1 MYINVTTSNDMDFD
15 DIYQNSWSGAV
26 DTLCIISN
34 EGKENDLMEFLDIVY
49 PDGVDEI
56 ELNDFLTFEDD
67 YIFNELGINLEE
79 EGEGEE

>member
-15 DIYQNSWSGAV
+15 DIYRNAWNGAV
-26 DTLCIISN
+26 DTLYIISN

>member
-26 DTLCIISN
+26 DTLNTISN
-34 EGKENDLMEFLDIVY
+34 EGKEDDLMELLDFVY
-49 PDGVDEI
+49 PNGVDEN
-56 ELNDFLTFEDD
+56 ELNDFLVFEDD

-79 EGEGEE
+79 EE